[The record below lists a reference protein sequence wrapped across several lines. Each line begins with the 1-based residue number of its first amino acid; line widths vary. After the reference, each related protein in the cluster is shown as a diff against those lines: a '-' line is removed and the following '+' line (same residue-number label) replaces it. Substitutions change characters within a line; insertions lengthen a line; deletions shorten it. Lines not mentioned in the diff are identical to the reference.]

1 MPEFPYESQV
11 KIIVASMAL
20 HNYIRRK
27 SGQDVA
33 FNEFDSHPDFVP
45 PDTFPDVVT
54 QSQPRGHQR
63 ASHMDYIRDGITNSL
78 MGQ

>member
-11 KIIVASMAL
+11 KIVVISMAL
-20 HNYIRRK
+20 HNYIRR

-33 FNEFDSHPDFVP
+33 FNKFDSHPDFVP

-54 QSQPRGHQR
+54 QSQPRGHQKVSR
-63 ASHMDYIRDGITNSL
+63 MNYIRDGIANIL

>member
-1 MPEFPYESQV
+1 MPEFPYKSQV
-11 KIIVASMAL
+11 KIVVASMAL

-33 FNEFDSHPDFVP
+33 FNKFDSHPDFVP
-45 PDTFPDVVT
+45 PDIFPDVVP
-54 QSQPRGHQR
+54 QSQRTGHQS
-63 ASHMDYIRDGITNSL
+63 ASRMDYIRDGIANSL

>member
-11 KIIVASMAL
+11 KIVVASMTL

-45 PDTFPDVVT
+45 PDTFPNVVT
-54 QSQPRGHQR
+54 QLQPWGHQR
-63 ASHMDYIRDGITNSL
+63 ASCMDYIRDDIANSL
-78 MGQ
+78 TGQ

>member
-11 KIIVASMAL
+11 KIVVASMAM

-27 SGQDVA
+27 SSQDVA
-33 FNEFDSHPDFVP
+33 FNKFDSHPDFVP

-54 QSQPRGHQR
+54 QSQPRGHK
-63 ASHMDYIRDGITNSL
+63 
-78 MGQ
+78 